1 VRIRLFLTIL
11 CGAAV
16 IVSTQGAMN
25 AHSAR
30 HTPSSVDW
38 PAYNNDPASNR
49 YASSTQISKS
59 TVTGLHVICSAQLG
73 QVVRL
78 ETGPIVVSGV
88 LYATTQTQT
97 YAINAATCATL
108 WINTYTPTKPG
119 GAANRGAAYANGQL
133 FRGFADGH
141 VIAIDA
147 ATGATVWNQTIIAS
161 GSGEYIAAAPVT
173 WNSSIFIG
181 TANGDNGQM
190 CHVVALDQASGT
202 IQWMQQTVPNLGQPA
217 AKTWKG
223 ATRIAGGATWTS
235 YTIDASSGKLYVPVG
250 NPGPDF
256 DIRLRK
262 GSNLYTNSILEL
274 DSSTGTLLRG
284 IQLVPE
290 DYHDWDQAA
299 APAIVALGKSK
310 KIILS
315 VGKDGILRSVNL
327 ATLADLWKT
336 PVTTIS
342 NAKAPI
348 TVGGTH
354 FCPGGAVFWNGPS
367 YSPSSGLVY
376 VNSVDWCKT
385 VDLSMTPQPYVP
397 GQAWLGTSDGYGQ
410 HDPTK
415 SGWVTAVDVKT
426 GAVKWRYHATTP
438 LLAGVTSTAGGL
450 VFSADLTGNV
460 FAFDD
465 STGAVL
471 KTIDTGAAIGGG
483 LISYEV
489 SGTQYIAAA
498 VGFAASM
505 WGTPQV
511 NSSIVVMGL

>member
-1 VRIRLFLTIL
+1 MRIRLLLTIV
-11 CGAAV
+11 CGAA
-16 IVSTQGAMN
+16 IVVATQGA
-25 AHSAR
+25 STVRFAR
-30 HTPSSVDW
+30 HAGSSVDW
-38 PAYNNDPASNR
+38 PGYNNDPGSNR

-59 TVTGLHVICSAQLG
+59 TVSGLHVICTAQLG

-78 ETGPIVVSGV
+78 ETGPIVVNGV

-97 YAINAATCATL
+97 YAIDAASCATL
-108 WINTYTPTKPG
+108 WVNTYTPTKST
-119 GAANRGAAYANGQL
+119 GAANRGAAYANGRL

-147 ATGATVWNQTIIAS
+147 TTGATLWNQNIVAS
-161 GSGEYIAAAPVT
+161 GSYEYVAAAPVT
-173 WNSSIFIG
+173 WGSSVFIG

-190 CHVVALDQASGT
+190 CHVVALDQTSGA
-202 IQWMQQTVPNLGQPA
+202 IVWMQQTVPNLGDPA

-223 ATRIAGGATWTS
+223 ATRIAGGGTWTS
-235 YTIDASSGKLYVPVG
+235 FTIDAATGKLYAPVA

-256 DIRLRK
+256 DIRQRK
-262 GSNLYTNSILEL
+262 GTNLYTNSVLEL
-274 DSSTGTLLRG
+274 DAAKGTLLRG
-284 IQLVPE
+284 IQLVPH
-290 DYHDWDQAA
+290 DYHDWDEAA
-299 APAIVALGKSK
+299 APAIVTLANAT
-310 KIILS
+310 KIMLS
-315 VGKDGILRSVNL
+315 VGKDGILRSVDL
-327 ATLADLWKT
+327 ATLGDLWKT

-348 TVGGTH
+348 TVSGTH

-376 VNSVDWCKT
+376 VNAVDWCKT

-415 SGWVTAVDVKT
+415 SGWVTAVDANS
-426 GAVKWRYHATTP
+426 GAVRWRYHATTP

-460 FAFDD
+460 YAFDD
-465 STGAVL
+465 TSGAVL
-471 KTIDTGAAIGGG
+471 KTVSTGAALGGG

-498 VGFAASM
+498 VGFVSPM